1 MMDKKSRIFVAG
13 HRGLLGSALIRTLE
27 ARGYRKPITRTH
39 EELDLADTE
48 GVQTLFR
55 QERPE
60 YVFLAAAK
68 VGGIQ
73 ANSALP
79 AEFIQANLAIQTSVI
94 HAAHLSG
101 VERLVFFGSNC
112 TYPKDADQPMRE
124 EYLSTGPLEPT
135 SESYAVAK
143 IAGMK
148 MCQAYNQQYG
158 NLFIPVIPATLYGP
172 NDDFDSNTSHVLSA
186 LLDRYHKTHEAGNQK
201 MALWGTGKPRREF
214 LYSDDM
220 ADACIFLMDLDAE
233 ALRAALDAPGGAI
246 NIGSGRDV
254 SIRELADI
262 IGRVVGFQGQTEN
275 DTSRP
280 DGAPRKLLDS
290 SRMNGLGWS
299 STTPLEDGIEK
310 TYEWYLNTEFAG
322 TREKRL
328 VPRPQNG
335 R

>member
-1 MMDKKSRIFVAG
+1 MMDKQSRIFVAG
-13 HRGLLGSALIRTLE
+13 HRGPLGSALMRTLE
-27 ARGYRKPITRTH
+27 TRGYRDPITRTH
-39 EELDLADTE
+39 KELDLADAE
-48 GVQTLFR
+48 GVQALFR

-60 YVFLAAAK
+60 YVFMAAAK

-79 AEFIQANLAIQTSVI
+79 AEFIQTNLAIQTSVI
-94 HAAHLSG
+94 HAAHLAS

-112 TYPKDADQPMRE
+112 TYPKDALQPMRE

-158 NLFIPVIPATLYGP
+158 SLFIPVIPATLYGP
-172 NDDFDSNTSHVLSA
+172 NDDFDSNTSHVLTA
-186 LLDRYHKTHEAGNQK
+186 LLDRYHKAKESGGQEVV
-201 MALWGTGKPRREF
+201 LWGTGEPRREF
-214 LYSDDM
+214 LYVNDM
-220 ADACIFLMDLDAE
+220 ADACIYLMDLDADTMRSV
-233 ALRAALDAPGGAI
+233 LGLPGGVV
-246 NIGSGRDV
+246 NIGSGLDV

-275 DTSRP
+275 DTGRP

-299 STTPLEDGIEK
+299 STVPLEDGIKK

-322 TREKRL
+322 TIEKRL
-328 VPRPQNG
+328 VS
-335 R
+335 